1 MHIATLQVQNLGNP
15 HCPGPLDVGR
25 HHAYISKV
33 EGPESFYIT
42 QRWLQKASACA
53 SGWGFTVELK
63 G

>member
-1 MHIATLQVQNLGNP
+1 MHIATLQVQNFGNP
-15 HCPGPLDVGR
+15 HCLGPLGVGR
-25 HHAYISKV
+25 HHAHISKEEV
-33 EGPESFYIT
+33 SKSFYTT